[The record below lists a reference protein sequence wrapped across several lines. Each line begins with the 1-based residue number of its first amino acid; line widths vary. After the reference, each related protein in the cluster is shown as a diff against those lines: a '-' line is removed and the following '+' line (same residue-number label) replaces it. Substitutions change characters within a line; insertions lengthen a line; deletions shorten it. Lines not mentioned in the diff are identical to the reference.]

1 MGSRQNFVAFLGSPV
16 PQCKGHGKV
25 DSQQQRDRRTGVAAK
40 PICCAQSQKA
50 AYKRGQNGEQMIL
63 PQIPRQ
69 IARGRRWEH
78 EQGVDNHQADPTHCQ
93 RHNDGDCD
101 GKERFIALRRHAA

>member
-1 MGSRQNFVAFLGSPV
+1 
-16 PQCKGHGKV
+16 
-25 DSQQQRDRRTGVAAK
+25 
-40 PICCAQSQKA
+40 
-50 AYKRGQNGEQMIL
+50 MIL